1 MTVGCDIWMLC
12 LEINWVCYDPSRMLQ
27 LSEFVR
33 NLRSSVWDVFNNFL
47 IIDAI
52 DRRKIGSDQKRLFIA
67 VSLCPL
73 SFFANIPFKKRL
85 LFLKFLCCQ
94 TALEI
99 ALYRLRLYVN
109 RLQNIY
115 QYLNFKNRIGHRI
128 FGIFAENM

>member
-1 MTVGCDIWMLC
+1 MTINCNIWMLY
-12 LEINWVCYDPSRMLQ
+12 LELNWFCSDPSRMLQ
-27 LSEFVR
+27 ISEFVR

-52 DRRKIGSDQKRLFIA
+52 DRRKISSDQKRLFIA

-73 SFFANIPFKKRL
+73 SFFANTPFKKRF

-109 RLQNIY
+109 RLQKK
-115 QYLNFKNRIGHRI
+115 YLHLKLENRIGHRI